1 MGTVRKVGIV
11 IGIKLVCVAV
21 FLVFKEGVHNL

>member
-1 MGTVRKVGIV
+1 MNTVKKIGIV

-21 FLVFKEGVHNL
+21 FLVFKEGLSEL

>member
-1 MGTVRKVGIV
+1 MDIVKKIGIV

-21 FLVFKEGVHNL
+21 FLVFKEGLSEL